1 MDTPWVMPT
10 DVLAGDSNVLSQFN
24 SLRYYEKLHDWEK
37 ALKIY
42 AEKSADKPDDP
53 DIALGR
59 MRCLEKLGEWGD
71 LHAVA
76 EAQWQVSA
84 LFIIRGTFKICT
96 HYSNLS
102 LCRWRTT

>member
-1 MDTPWVMPT
+1 MGPFFGNFFGVFLSLLNCHPGLLEWGRKN
-10 DVLAGDSNVLSQFN
+10 LADLKVQE
-24 SLRYYEKLHDWEK
+24 RYYEKLHDWEK

-42 AEKSADKPDDP
+42 AEKAADKPDDA

-76 EAQWQVSA
+76 EAQWQVRRS
-84 LFIIRGTFKICT
+84 
-96 HYSNLS
+96 
-102 LCRWRTT
+102 